1 MIFRSSGSAS
11 ASGSVST
18 ARGIMSRTTP
28 TQAVVS
34 DTPPEKR
41 AIGAPWESKRGGKG
55 VFVLVEKSVD
65 GKETRSQILGRLHM

>member
-1 MIFRSSGSAS
+1 
-11 ASGSVST
+11 
-18 ARGIMSRTTP
+18 MSRTTP